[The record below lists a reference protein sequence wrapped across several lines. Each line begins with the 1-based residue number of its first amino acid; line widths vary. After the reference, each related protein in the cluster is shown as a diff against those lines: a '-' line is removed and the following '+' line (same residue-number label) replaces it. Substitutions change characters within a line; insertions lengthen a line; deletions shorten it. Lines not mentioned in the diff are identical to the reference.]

1 VLSGSPTRAILSVP
15 TPRPAPLPRLRSA
28 PVQPPPPQITG
39 GARAEQPG
47 GQAAKQQR
55 AVGLMDN
62 YDIYDNSRAD
72 FDSWLY
78 EWGNELESGVRGPG
92 SHAC

>member
-1 VLSGSPTRAILSVP
+1 
-15 TPRPAPLPRLRSA
+15 
-28 PVQPPPPQITG
+28 
-39 GARAEQPG
+39 
-47 GQAAKQQR
+47 
-55 AVGLMDN
+55 MDN